1 MRGSVK
7 PPPREAHVSDWPVAL
22 LLDELWLRGR
32 RSLVRSLEQ
41 AGMWPATDAHRSHMA
56 AQGTLGAALRRDV
69 LEPCLADGDRR
80 LLDAETCWGP
90 ANRGVRR
97 RLPHALAFGHGL
109 ARVLRSLVHEDGPLP
124 ETEEASALFNLG
136 VSLFDLAHDGFPDVA
151 SRIGELLPEHVV
163 ARAAAG
169 DPVGT
174 DLARAAA
181 DSADEVRV
189 LTAVVEG
196 FFTRLSR
203 LPASPQRRSALAAEI
218 VAAHREEIRS
228 VRGAAG
234 SPQARAV
241 AAATSAAPFRVIARL
256 VTLDLDEA
264 QARPAEEA
272 AERLGRIF
280 GLVDD
285 LTDLVVDM
293 QDSALNGVLL
303 AARSMPES
311 DDRACAEALLDG
323 DHVRLATREV
333 VDQLKALDALPRC
346 RAAGLDVFVR
356 HSVRAW
362 LEGP

>member
-1 MRGSVK
+1 MN
-7 PPPREAHVSDWPVAL
+7 PLLREVHVSDWPIAL

-32 RSLVRSLEQ
+32 RSLVRALEQ
-41 AGMWPATDAHRSHMA
+41 ADLWPASDLHRSHMA
-56 AQGTLGAALRRDV
+56 QQGTLGAALRRDV
-69 LEPCLADGDRR
+69 VEPCLADSDRQ
-80 LLDAETCWGP
+80 LLYGETCWGP
-90 ANRGVRR
+90 ANRSVRR

-109 ARVLRSLVHEDGPLP
+109 ARVLRNLVCDDSPQTD
-124 ETEEASALFNLG
+124 TEETSALFNLG

-151 SRIGELLPEHVV
+151 SRIGELLPEEMV

-174 DLARAAA
+174 ELARSAA
-181 DSADEVRV
+181 DSADEVRL

-196 FFTRLSR
+196 FFKRVSH
-203 LPASPQRRSALAAEI
+203 LPANPGRRSALAAEI
-218 VAAHREEIRS
+218 VAAHQEEIRS
-228 VRGAAG
+228 VRYTAG
-234 SPQARAV
+234 SPMARTV
-241 AAATSAAPFRVIARL
+241 AAATSAAPFRVVARL

-264 QARPAEEA
+264 EARPAEEA

-303 AARSMPES
+303 TARSMPGA

-323 DHVRLATREV
+323 DQVRLATCEV
-333 VDQLKALDALPRC
+333 VDELKALKALPRC
-346 RAAGLDVFVR
+346 QSAGLDVFVQ